1 MRRHKLML
9 LVSVAVLFLASI
21 TGCKTCPEPISYT
34 LPSDLPVPALL
45 NTDDPIDIERDY
57 VTLIAQDL
65 RWRMRMAASRL
76 IVGEITAEEYSI
88 VVDDILSRLDD
99 NMSEEE

>member
-1 MRRHKLML
+1 ML

-21 TGCKTCPEPISYT
+21 TGCKTCPEPISFT
-34 LPSDLPVPALL
+34 LPSDLAPPQLF

-57 VTLIAQDL
+57 ITLVAQDL

-76 IVGEITAEEYSI
+76 IVGEITAEEYG
-88 VVDDILSRLDD
+88 VVVEDILNRISGLY
-99 NMSEEE
+99 E

>member
-1 MRRHKLML
+1 ML
-9 LVSVAVLFLASI
+9 PVSVAALFLASI
-21 TGCKTCPEPISYT
+21 TGCKTCPEPIQYS
-34 LPSDLPVPALL
+34 LPSDLTAPSLL

-76 IVGEITAEEYSI
+76 IVGEITQDEYDAK
-88 VVDDILSRLDD
+88 VEDILNR
-99 NMSEEE
+99 MSGLYE